1 METLILVSGAAV
13 LVSAVI
19 LKVLFTNL
27 VSYLVNLYK
36 QEEDFLV

>member
-1 METLILVSGAAV
+1 METVILVSGAAV
-13 LVSAVI
+13 LLTAVV

-27 VSYLVNLYK
+27 VAYLVKLYR